1 MQSAAAAL
9 LLLVSV
15 AARGAERFDRH
26 QDLEPVAWIHQV
38 SAALADQLHD
48 PLRGALLLR
57 LHTQSQLD
65 FLWADTARPT
75 SLEFIGVTYS
85 NSGGVRKPRNPD
97 GADLA
102 FDITGYITGGS
113 GSRLLLPAGH
123 GTGELQRSS
132 YSSTTLTHMVCEM
145 ARLVTE
151 LDIQQFAMDGAVCLR
166 RVFSERWVDAVRQ
179 GIEANKA
186 APSPCAESL
195 KGDDSEGAYFN
206 DYCNWEKIP
215 QFREYIT
222 ESPAAEIAGRLMES
236 QVCSIWMPVDPVPL
250 EAAIQFVRGSHL
262 WSSWFYPRKFATG
275 RRYPPLLEGLDAA
288 AGEGGAER
296 VYEDVPEEDIEA
308 GKHELLSW
316 AVEPGDCIVFHTK
329 TVHGAPGNTSVT
341 THRRVLSTRW
351 FGDDAVVAS
360 RPWDVSPPL
369 LAPLQPGDRAASE
382 HFLSSGGETSNQRF
396 RSRPAVSL
404 RSSKQ
409 PATSSSDLSVIDAQE
424 KKKRFC
430 KAIGG
435 HNPVQYVAYSIE
447 LAIVSLAAG
456 RSLAIVT

>member
-1 MQSAAAAL
+1 
-9 LLLVSV
+9 
-15 AARGAERFDRH
+15 
-26 QDLEPVAWIHQV
+26 
-38 SAALADQLHD
+38 
-48 PLRGALLLR
+48 
-57 LHTQSQLD
+57 
-65 FLWADTARPT
+65 
-75 SLEFIGVTYS
+75 
-85 NSGGVRKPRNPD
+85 
-97 GADLA
+97 
-102 FDITGYITGGS
+102 
-113 GSRLLLPAGH
+113 
-123 GTGELQRSS
+123 
-132 YSSTTLTHMVCEM
+132 M

-236 QVCSIWMPVDPVPL
+236 QVSAIYHEHVLTKEPGTVKLTPWHHDQSYYPIDGTKVCSIWMPVDPVPL

-262 WSSWFYPRKFATG
+262 WSSWFFPRKFATG
-275 RRYPPLLEGLDAA
+275 RRYPPLSEGPDAA

-316 AVEPGDCIVFHTK
+316 AVEPGDCLVFHMK
-329 TVHGAPGNTSVT
+329 TVHGAPGNTSLT

-369 LAPLQPGDRAASE
+369 MAPLRPGDRAASE
-382 HFLSSGGETSNQRF
+382 HFPVLWRRDQQPE
-396 RSRPAVSL
+396 VSF
-404 RSSKQ
+404 K
-409 PATSSSDLSVIDAQE
+409 TGSVAEVI
-424 KKKRFC
+424 
-430 KAIGG
+430 KAAR
-435 HNPVQYVAYSIE
+435 NFQ
-447 LAIVSLAAG
+447 L
-456 RSLAIVT
+456 